1 MDYHAVLK
9 EWYWGVIYA
18 ALIAVAFAPTLLK
31 TKCPTCKKRKL
42 ETVDIDQRTRET
54 LQQREDAE
62 FLTFY
67 RCTACGARLM
77 RERTA
82 PYKDAGDARWNLAYD
97 NAFTTIVS

>member
-1 MDYHAVLK
+1 LK

-31 TKCPTCKKRKL
+31 AKCPKCRKRKL
-42 ETVDIDQRTRET
+42 ETVDIDQRTREE
-54 LQQREDAE
+54 LQRREDAQ

-77 RERTA
+77 RQRTA
-82 PYKDAGDARWNLAYD
+82 PYQDASECRWKLAYES
-97 NAFTTIVS
+97 AFTTIA